1 MVNGSQKGSSFE
13 RATCKEL
20 SLWWSGNTN
29 DDWFWRSSQSGGRA
43 TTRKKR
49 GLSTTNA
56 AGDICAMNHE
66 AQRFLELCTLE
77 LKCGYTKA
85 TLSDL
90 IEKDGKSEYHGFIE
104 QARSSASLA
113 GSPNWMLIHKR
124 DRREALL
131 LTNNEL
137 PIASRAIIPVIHTEQ
152 AYGGFEWVQVYRYAD
167 FLCESVREHFKAM
180 ADHYEGKR
188 I

>member
-1 MVNGSQKGSSFE
+1 MSNSSKKGGSFE

-29 DDWFWRSSQSGGRA
+29 DDWFWRSAQSGGRA
-43 TTRKKR
+43 TTRMKR

-56 AGDICAMNHE
+56 AGDISAMNHE
-66 AQRFLELCTLE
+66 ASRFLELAAVE
-77 LKCGYTKA
+77 VKCGYPKA

-104 QARSSASLA
+104 QARTSASLA
-113 GSPNWMLIHKR
+113 GSPNWILIHKR

-137 PIASRAIIPVIHTEQ
+137 PIVSRAIIPVSVPDTSH
-152 AYGGFEWVQVYRYAD
+152 YEWVQVYRYSD
-167 FLCESVREHFKAM
+167 FLCEVVREHFKAM